1 MVAYALSRVN
11 HLPSLMALSLPT
23 GVQLEQ
29 LNREVEA
36 NDRLRKILAELLYR
50 GSLVLPKRST
60 LIQLIM
66 QEEHHGSLGGGV
78 FGIFENIE
86 VDFHECILDGNEEGY
101 SPLCQELCCLS
112 TE

>member
-1 MVAYALSRVN
+1 MKFRLGLENMVAYALSRVN

-66 QEEHHGSLGGGV
+66 QEEHHGSLGGGSLG
-78 FGIFENIE
+78 F
-86 VDFHECILDGNEEGY
+86 
-101 SPLCQELCCLS
+101 SK
-112 TE
+112 T